1 MNREEW
7 GKWFRDNSDKF
18 LLFIGLAGVLGV
30 TLHIM
35 HHQPSDDTQLQF
47 INGVT
52 NTLLGAFITLITGAV
67 MRKSSSASTT
77 TQDPSTG
84 AAVVATAKEEDK

>member
-1 MNREEW
+1 MNAGEW
-7 GKWFRDNSDKF
+7 GRWFRDNSDKF
-18 LLFIGLAGVLGV
+18 LLFLGLAGVLGV

-35 HHQPSDDTQLQF
+35 HHAPTDDTQLQF

-67 MRKSSSASTT
+67 MRKTSSASTT
-77 TQDPSTG
+77 TQDATG
-84 AAVVATAKEEDK
+84 AAVVATAKEEEK

>member
-1 MNREEW
+1 MSEW

-18 LLFIGLAGVLGV
+18 LLVVMLAGVSGL

-35 HHQPSDDTQLQF
+35 HHNPNDDTQLQF

-52 NTLLGAFITLITGAV
+52 NTLVGAFITLITGAV
-67 MRKSSSASTT
+67 MRKSASATTT

-84 AAVVATAKEEDK
+84 QAVVATAKDEDK